1 MAEKPPP
8 NPNPV
13 LQKPP
18 GYRDPNAP
26 PPPPKP
32 KQVVLPAAFR
42 HQPPRKRHPKRCTC
56 RFCCCLLLLGL
67 LFVLFVVSVVGALS
81 FLWFQPRVPSFH
93 LQSIVPVRLNV
104 SSRADGTFVSA
115 RTVVRVLAYNPNSK
129 IGFYYSQCRA
139 SVSAGEGGDND
150 DEVVNLGSGTAEGF
164 EQGRKNT
171 TVVKLTA
178 EVREEMVDDDAGERL
193 RERLN
198 KNKNK
203 NKNGEDEVRYMVEM
217 RTRLGLVVN
226 GRRSGTVPVRVR
238 CGWVSFREMERGES
252 PRCNINILKW

>member
-1 MAEKPPP
+1 MAQ
-8 NPNPV
+8 PNPV

-56 RFCCCLLLLGL
+56 RFCCCLVLLGL
-67 LFVLFVVSVVGALS
+67 LFLLFVVSVVGAVS
-81 FLWFQPRVPSFH
+81 FMWFQPRVPSFH

-115 RTVVRVLAYNPNSK
+115 RTVVRLLAYNPNSK
-129 IGFYYSQCRA
+129 IRFDFQ
-139 SVSAGEGGDND
+139 
-150 DEVVNLGSGTAEGF
+150 
-164 EQGRKNT
+164 
-171 TVVKLTA
+171 
-178 EVREEMVDDDAGERL
+178 
-193 RERLN
+193 
-198 KNKNK
+198 K
-203 NKNGEDEVRYMVEM
+203 NKNGEDEVRYMVEV

-226 GRRSGTVPVRVR
+226 GRRSGTVPVSVR
-238 CGWVSFREMERGES
+238 CGWVSLREMERGEI
-252 PRCNINILKW
+252 PRCNINTLKW

>member
-1 MAEKPPP
+1 MAEKPP
-8 NPNPV
+8 PNPV

-26 PPPPKP
+26 PPPNP

-42 HQPPRKRHPKRCTC
+42 HRPPRKRHPKRCTC
-56 RFCCCLLLLGL
+56 RFCCCVLLLGV

-93 LQSIVPVRLNV
+93 LQSVDPVRLNV

-115 RTVVRVLAYNPNSK
+115 LTVVRVLAYNPNSK
-129 IGFYYSQCRA
+129 IGFYYSRCRA
-139 SVSAGEGGDND
+139 SVTAGGGGDD
-150 DEVVNLGSGTAEGF
+150 DEEVVNLGSGTAEGF

-171 TVVKLTA
+171 TIVKLTA
-178 EVREEMVDDDAGERL
+178 EVREEMVDDGAGERL

-203 NKNGEDEVRYMVEM
+203 KGEDEVRYMVEV

-238 CGWVSFREMERGES
+238 CGWVSLREMERGEI
-252 PRCNINILKW
+252 PRCNITTLKW